1 MKIAKNIFISFIL
14 SMKIYA
20 HNPIVNT
27 QNSNFVFKST
37 YVKPRLNAD
46 SFSFLD
52 KYVKEGT
59 ASKKLIQDLKNYI
72 LSQKGKIK
80 EADIKSVLGY
90 GGLTTVFEL
99 NNDRVLKC
107 SLENPLEHRSHCAEF
122 DIPFLSP
129 VEKSGEHFFV
139 IEPKA
144 EQEGITIEDCKDVIK
159 RIYKAGYEPSSDLD
173 EYKIRQVGRYNGKMY
188 LLDTRAALPQPDRFS
203 KFIYRFCNSINRVLI
218 AEKVDPTNF
227 EVKHIDETPRKN
239 LGYVEGIK
247 KAFDVIDTNVKHGCG
262 NKFESFIIKYGLL
275 VESVIQKFI
284 GLFDKK

>member
-1 MKIAKNIFISFIL
+1 MKGAKKIFSSFIL
-14 SMKIYA
+14 NMKVCA
-20 HNPIVNT
+20 HNHVLNT
-27 QNSNFVFKST
+27 QNNKFSFKSAL
-37 YVKPRLNAD
+37 VKPSFNPD

-52 KYVKEGT
+52 KFVKEGA
-59 ASKKLIQDLKNYI
+59 ASKKLVQDLKSYI
-72 LSQKGKIK
+72 SSQKGKLK
-80 EADIKSVLGY
+80 ETDIKKVLGY

-107 SLENPLEHRSHCAEF
+107 SLENPLEYRQHCEDF

-129 VEKSGEHFFV
+129 VKKSGEHFFV

-144 EQEGITIEDCKDVIK
+144 EQDGVTTEDCKDVIK
-159 RIYKAGYEPSSDLD
+159 RIYKAGYEPSRDLD
-173 EYKIRQVGRYNGKMY
+173 EYKIRQVGRYNGKVY

-203 KFIYRFCNSINRVLI
+203 KFVYRFCNSTNRVLI
-218 AEKVDPTNF
+218 ADKVDPTNF